1 MEQHLLRKPARQG
14 GPARIV
20 SGYVQVVS
28 WIVSHRGP
36 SSLCLLPVPTD
47 RLSLEEYSGTLV
59 GWTYQAYVA
68 SEVIQFYTEDWKPYL
83 GLDIFNHKES
93 PIILLEMERAMNF
106 TTGIG
111 RASTGLRQSAREAL
125 SSFNAS
131 NSA

>member
-1 MEQHLLRKPARQG
+1 MSSPGPNRPAVFG
-14 GPARIV
+14 GV
-20 SGYVQVVS
+20 FWNTS
-28 WIVSHRGP
+28 
-36 SSLCLLPVPTD
+36 
-47 RLSLEEYSGTLV
+47 